1 MLKNY
6 LKIAFRSLLRDK
18 FFSFLNITGLA
29 IGISCVLLI
38 MTYVNYELSF
48 DKHFSNQDQI
58 YRVVI
63 EGRFNGR
70 DFTGS
75 QNPSPAGPTFKEQ
88 IPEVEERL
96 RFRNT
101 GDWVVQYGDKVFN
114 EDDLVFADETF
125 FKVFSVNLIQGNP
138 EEALSRPNHLV
149 LNQTQAKK
157 YFGEEDPMGK
167 VLKLDNDEEWIVS
180 GVYEDIPDN
189 SHFHFDF
196 ILSFITRE
204 GDYNNQEW
212 LSQNFETYLVI
223 NKNADIA
230 SVENKI
236 NEIAID
242 KMGLEL
248 QQYLNM
254 SFEQFKA
261 GGNNFNYFLQ
271 PLTDIHLKSD
281 NYGGFEPEGDITY
294 VYIFTSIAIFILVIA
309 CINFMNLSTARSAN
323 RAKEVGVRKVLGSFR
338 SQLIGQFISESVLI
352 TFIAGLLGLSI
363 AVVVI
368 PFFNDFTDR
377 QMVLEF
383 FPNLPI
389 VAIGSL
395 LVGFLSGLYPAFFLS
410 AFSPAKV
417 LKGDVSTGGK
427 SGGLRKA
434 LVSFQFFVSILLI
447 IATFSILN
455 QLNFIQ
461 NKKLGFERDRVLVI
475 HNAYMLGDNS
485 DAFRN
490 MVLQNP
496 EVEQASF
503 SSYLPTSSSRSSTVF
518 FPDGVIDKDRG
529 MVCQNWRVDENYL
542 NVFGMKMKQGRFFSK
557 EYGTDSTAMVI
568 NETAAKNLGI
578 EEIDGRIIGTFG
590 DNAEVLD
597 RYNVIGI
604 IEDFN
609 FESLKSEIEPMIM
622 RLGKTTGYLSVKL
635 NANDFKK
642 QVKNVEIKWD
652 EMAPGQPFEYSFL
665 DDRFTNMYKAESK
678 LGEIFTVFAALAIVI
693 ACLGLFGLAAFTA
706 QKKTKEV
713 GIRKVLGASVIQLV
727 YLMSKEIS
735 ILVFISF
742 VLASAL
748 GYWGVNWWM
757 QDFTYR
763 PPINL
768 LAFVLAGVSAFVI
781 ALLTMS
787 YQSIKVARA
796 NPVKSLRSE

>member
-1 MLKNY
+1 MLKNH

-48 DKHFSNQDQI
+48 DKHFENQDQI
-58 YRVVI
+58 YRVI
-63 EGRFNGR
+63 IDGRFNGR
-70 DFTGS
+70 EFTGS
-75 QNPSPAGPTFKEQ
+75 QNPAPAGPTFKEQ

-114 EDDLVFADETF
+114 EEDLVFADETF
-125 FKVFSVNLIQGNP
+125 FKVFSVNLILGNP
-138 EEALSRPNHLV
+138 EEALSRPRHLV
-149 LNQTQAKK
+149 INQTQAKK
-157 YFGEEDPMGK
+157 YFGDDDPMGK
-167 VLKLDNDEEWIVS
+167 VLKLDNDDDWIVS

-196 ILSFITRE
+196 ILSLITRE

-212 LSQNFETYLVI
+212 LSQNYETYLVV
-223 NKNADIA
+223 NQNADIT
-230 SVENKI
+230 ELEGKI
-236 NEIAID
+236 NEIAIQ

-248 QQYLNM
+248 QQYLNL
-254 SFEQFKA
+254 SFEQFKE
-261 GGNNFNYFLQ
+261 GGNNFEYFLQ
-271 PLTDIHLKSD
+271 PLVDIHLKSD

-323 RAKEVGVRKVLGSFR
+323 RAKEVGVRKVLGSYR
-338 SQLIGQFISESVLI
+338 SQLMGQFITESILI
-352 TFIAGLLGLSI
+352 TFISGLLGLCV
-363 AVVVI
+363 AAVVI

-377 QMVLEF
+377 QMELGF
-383 FPNLPI
+383 IQNLPW
-389 VAIGSL
+389 VAMGAV
-395 LVGFLSGLYPAFFLS
+395 LVGILSGLYPAFFLS

-417 LKGDVSTGGK
+417 LKGNVISGGK
-427 SGGLRKA
+427 TGGLRRA
-434 LVSFQFFVSILLI
+434 LVTFQFFVSILLI

-455 QLNFIQ
+455 QLDFIQ
-461 NKKLGFERDRVLVI
+461 GKNLGFDRDRVLVVQ
-475 HNAYMLGDNS
+475 NVYMLEGNL
-485 DAFRN
+485 DAYRN
-490 MVLQNP
+490 AMLQSP
-496 EVEQASF
+496 DVVEASF
-503 SSYLPTSSSRSSTVF
+503 SSYLPTSSSRSSNVF
-518 FPDGVIDKDRG
+518 FPDAIVDKDRG
-529 MVCQNWRVDENYL
+529 VVTQNWVVDESYRG
-542 NVFGMKMKQGRFFSK
+542 VFGMKMKQGRFFSK
-557 EYGTDSTAMVI
+557 EFSTDSTAIVI
-568 NETAAKNLGI
+568 NETAAKSFGI
-578 EEIDGRIIGTFG
+578 EEIEGRVIGTFG
-590 DNAEVLD
+590 NDPEVLD

-609 FESLKSEIEPMIM
+609 FASLKSEIDPVIM
-622 RLGKTTGYLSVKL
+622 VLGRTTGFLSVKL
-635 NANDFKK
+635 NSDNFRK
-642 QVKNVEIKWD
+642 QIDYAKAQWN

-665 DDRFTNMYKAESK
+665 DDRFTKMYTAESK
-678 LGEIFTVFAALAIVI
+678 LGEIFTVFAVLAIVI

-713 GIRKVLGASVIQLV
+713 GIRKVLGASIVQLV
-727 YLMSKEIS
+727 YFMSKEIS
-735 ILVFISF
+735 ILVLISF

-768 LAFVLAGVSAFVI
+768 FVFLLAGLSAFVI

-796 NPVKSLRSE
+796 NPVNSLRSE

>member
-1 MLKNY
+1 
-6 LKIAFRSLLRDK
+6 
-18 FFSFLNITGLA
+18 
-29 IGISCVLLI
+29 

-48 DKHFSNQDQI
+48 DKHFENQDRI

-63 EGRFNGR
+63 DGRFNGR

-125 FKVFSVNLIQGNP
+125 FKVFSVNLIQGNA
-138 EEALSRPNHLV
+138 EEALSRPRHLAI
-149 LNQTQAKK
+149 NQTQAKK
-157 YFGEEDPMGK
+157 YFGDEDPMGK
-167 VLKLDNDEEWIVS
+167 VLKLDNDEDWIVS
-180 GVYEDIPDN
+180 GVFEDIPDN

-212 LSQNFETYLVI
+212 LSQNYDTYLVI
-223 NKNADIA
+223 NENADIA
-230 SVENKI
+230 QVQQKI
-236 NEIAID
+236 NEIAIQ
-242 KMGLEL
+242 KMGVEL

-254 SFEQFKA
+254 SFEQFKE
-261 GGNNFNYFLQ
+261 GGNNFEYFLQ
-271 PLTDIHLKSD
+271 PLSDIHLKSTG
-281 NYGGFEPEGDITY
+281 YGGFEPEGDITY
-294 VYIFTSIAIFILVIA
+294 VYIFTAIAVFILVIA

-323 RAKEVGVRKVLGSFR
+323 RAKEVGVRKVLGSYR
-338 SQLIGQFISESVLI
+338 SQLIGQFISESILI
-352 TFIAGLLGLSI
+352 TFIAGLLGLCI
-363 AVVVI
+363 GVIVI

-377 QMVLEF
+377 QMELSF
-383 FPNLPI
+383 LQNLPWVI
-389 VAIGSL
+389 LGSVV
-395 LVGFLSGLYPAFFLS
+395 VGFLSGLYPAFFLS
-410 AFSPAKV
+410 AFNPAKV
-417 LKGDVSTGGK
+417 LKGNVSSGGK
-427 SGGLRKA
+427 TGGLRKA
-434 LVSFQFFVSILLI
+434 LVSFQFFISILLI

-461 NKKLGFERDRVLVI
+461 NKSVGFERDRVLVI

-485 DAFRN
+485 DAFKN
-490 MVLQNP
+490 MILQNP
-496 EVEQASF
+496 AVEQASF

-518 FPDGVIDKDRG
+518 FPDGIIDKDRG
-529 MVCQNWRVDENYL
+529 MVCQNWRVDENYQA
-542 NVFGMKMKQGRFFSK
+542 VFGMKIKQGRFFSK
-557 EYGTDSTAMVI
+557 QYATDSTAIVI
-568 NETAAKNLGI
+568 NETAAKNFGI
-578 EEIDGRIIGTFG
+578 EELNGNIIGTFG
-590 DNAEVLD
+590 NNEEVLD
-597 RYNVIGI
+597 QFNVIGI

-609 FESLKSEIEPMIM
+609 FESLKSEIEPLIM
-622 RLGKTTGYLSVKL
+622 RLGKTTGYLSIKL
-635 NANDFKK
+635 NSESIGT
-642 QVKNVEIKWD
+642 QVKSAESKWD

-678 LGEIFTVFAALAIVI
+678 LGEIFTVFAVLTIVI

-713 GIRKVLGASVIQLV
+713 GIRKVLGASLIQLV
-727 YLMSKEIS
+727 FLMSREIS
-735 ILVFISF
+735 ILVIISF
-742 VLASAL
+742 IIASAI

-757 QDFTYR
+757 QSFTYR

-768 LAFVLAGVSAFVI
+768 LYFFLAGLSAFVI
-781 ALLTMS
+781 AILTMS

-796 NPVKSLRSE
+796 NPVNSLRNE